1 MSDSKPTP
9 VDHDELRSALYSSLN
24 ALNLL
29 VEFGLT
35 SQSRTQLIHEALL
48 ILVRDEKFEYCAFYH
63 EKDQSI
69 VVESQVSVDEEFVV
83 AECDDLLPQLIL
95 AEQDLLQK
103 QFLAFKHSA
112 KPQAIQIHKLT
123 GQRCHM
129 LCAGLATANGVGGML
144 VAFHY
149 DESFFDAWHERTLK
163 IYSKTLLQLLT
174 SQTSRVEMERLVS
187 ERTIELKVASDVSS
201 RHSQAKSEFL
211 ASMSH
216 EIRTPM
222 NSILGFSQ
230 LLQADSKHPLSSEQG
245 QYVQFIIDSG
255 AHLLDLINDVLDMS
269 KIESGLLELNLQTIS
284 LSKFIDDICNMFKLR
299 CIKKGLQWRLKYDL
313 AEGLY
318 VTMDGKKVRQV
329 LLNLISN
336 AIKFTETGYVQL
348 SVFES
353 ASNQYQFEVLD
364 TGMGLSNAE
373 IQEIFKPF
381 VQQKAGE
388 KFGGTGLGLSIA
400 QKHVQ
405 LMGGE
410 IEVAS
415 QPDQGACFSFKLT
428 LQGENSDAIQ
438 HEKFLGK
445 LAEGQHVVAL
455 VVDDENSNRLILA
468 ELLQEAGIEVHEA
481 CDGEKAVACLQDQRV
496 DIIFMDNEMPIMTG
510 LEAMGHILK
519 MSHQPKCIAVSAAVL
534 EEDYKR
540 YREAGFD
547 DVIAKP
553 FEFRTVFDCLS
564 KQLGVSF
571 EYL

>member
-1 MSDSKPTP
+1 MSESPQNP
-9 VDHDELRSALYSSLN
+9 IAHDELRSALYSSLN

-35 SQSRTQLIHEALL
+35 SQNRTQLIHEALL
-48 ILVRDEKFEYCAFYH
+48 ILVRDEKFEYCAFFH
-63 EKDQSI
+63 EKNQAMK
-69 VVESQVSVDEEFVV
+69 VESQVSVDEEFVV

-95 AEQDLLQK
+95 AEQELLQD
-103 QFLAFKHSA
+103 QFLTFKRSA
-112 KPQAIQIHKLT
+112 KPNGIQIHRLK
-123 GQRCHM
+123 GHQCHM
-129 LCAGLATANGVGGML
+129 LCAALAMANGVGGML

-187 ERTIELKVASDVSS
+187 ERTMELKVASEVSS

-269 KIESGLLELNLQTIS
+269 KIESGLLELNMQTIS

-299 CIKKGLQWRLKYDL
+299 CIKKGLQWRLKYDI

-318 VTMDGKKVRQV
+318 VTMDAKKVRQV

-336 AIKFTETGYVQL
+336 AVKFTESGYIQL
-348 SVFES
+348 SVFE
-353 ASNQYQFEVLD
+353 AGRNQYQSE
-364 TGMGLSNAE
+364 MK
-373 IQEIFKPF
+373 EIFKPF
-381 VQQKAGE
+381 VQKQAGE

-410 IEVAS
+410 IEVTS
-415 QPDQGACFSFKLT
+415 QPDQGACFGFKLT
-428 LQGENSDAIQ
+428 LHGENSDSIQ

-481 CDGEKAVACLQDQRV
+481 CDGEKAMACLQDQRV

-510 LEAMGHILK
+510 LEAMGLILK

-564 KQLGVSF
+564 KQLGVTF

>member
-1 MSDSKPTP
+1 MSDSQNKPM
-9 VDHDELRSALYSSLN
+9 DHDELRSALYSSLN

-35 SQSRTQLIHEALL
+35 SRNRTQLIHEALL

-63 EKDQSI
+63 EKAQMI
-69 VVESQVSVDEEFVV
+69 TVESQVSVDEEF
-83 AECDDLLPQLIL
+83 ALARCDDLLPQLIS
-95 AEQDLLQK
+95 AEQDKLQQ
-103 QFLAFKHSA
+103 QFLSFKHSA
-112 KPQAIQIHKLT
+112 KANGIQLSKLT
-123 GQRCHM
+123 GDGCYM
-129 LCAGLATANGVGGML
+129 LCASLAPDSGQGGML
-144 VAFHY
+144 VSFHY
-149 DESFFDAWHERTLK
+149 DEHFFDAWHERTLR
-163 IYSKTLLQLLT
+163 IYCKTLLQLLI
-174 SQTSRVEMERLVS
+174 SQTSRVEMERLVA
-187 ERTIELKVASDVSS
+187 ERTIELKVANEVSK

-230 LLQADSKHPLSSEQG
+230 LLQADSKQPLSSEQG
-245 QYVQFIIDSG
+245 QYVQFILDSG

-269 KIESGLLELNLQTIS
+269 KIESGLLELNMQTLS

-299 CIKKGLQWRLKYDL
+299 CIKKGLQWRLKYDI
-313 AEGLY
+313 ADGLY

-336 AIKFTETGYVQL
+336 AIKFTESGFVQL
-348 SVFES
+348 SVFEVS
-353 ASNQYQFEVLD
+353 RHQYQFEVLD
-364 TGMGLSNAE
+364 TGMGLSAPE

-381 VQQKAGE
+381 VQEKAGE
-388 KFGGTGLGLSIA
+388 QFGGTGLGLSIA

-405 LMGGE
+405 LMGGDIKVTSE
-410 IEVAS
+410 
-415 QPDQGACFSFKLT
+415 PDQGACFSFKLS
-428 LQGENSDAIQ
+428 LLGENSERVH

-445 LAEGQHVVAL
+445 LAAGQHVVAL
-455 VVDDENSNRLILA
+455 VVDDENSNRLILV

-481 CDGEKAVACLQDQRV
+481 CDGEQAMACLQDQRV

-510 LEAMGHILK
+510 LEALGHILK
-519 MSHQPKCIAVSAAVL
+519 MPLQPKCVAVSAAVL

-540 YREAGFD
+540 YKEAGFD

-553 FEFRTVFDCLS
+553 FEFRTVLECLS